1 MLFARLLRTIARRTP
16 RQEVSI
22 IICSI
27 DDRRFENVAE
37 SYRQRMGDWP
47 HELIRI
53 KNAPSLAHGYN
64 QGIERSTG
72 EFLIFSHDD
81 IEILTPDFCARLLAH
96 LESFDLVG
104 VAGTSR
110 LLDGRWISAGQPWIH
125 GQVMERSPTDDGL
138 VLTLFGP
145 PEQRARGNIQALD
158 GVFLAARRR
167 AAESL
172 RFDEEM
178 FDGFHL
184 YDIDFSYRTHLAE
197 LRVGVCNDILIYH
210 DSLGRATGPWPHY
223 QKLFEKKFG
232 GHLAAG
238 EPGVRKKYAQ
248 ERVGSKAEALVLF
261 QQYLK
266 QCATTETESSR

>member
-1 MLFARLLRTIARRTP
+1 MLFTRLLKTIARRTP
-16 RQEVSI
+16 GQKVSI

-37 SYRQRMGDWP
+37 NYRQRMGDWP
-47 HELIRI
+47 YELIRI
-53 KNAPSLAHGYN
+53 KNTPSLAHGYN
-64 QGIERSTG
+64 QGMERSTG

-81 IEILTPDFCARLLAH
+81 IEILTPDFCTRLLAH

-125 GQVMERSPTDDGL
+125 GQVMERAPTEDGL
-138 VLTLFGP
+138 VLTVFGP
-145 PEQRARGNIQALD
+145 PEQRARGSIQALD

-172 RFDEEM
+172 RFDEKM

-184 YDIDFSYRTHLAE
+184 YDIDFSYRTHLAG

-223 QKLFEKKFG
+223 QKLFEEKFRG
-232 GHLAAG
+232 RLAAG
-238 EPGVRKKYAQ
+238 EPGVLKKYAQ
-248 ERVGSKAEALVLF
+248 ERVGTKAEALALF
-261 QQYLK
+261 QQHLK
-266 QCATTETESSR
+266 QCAITETESSR